1 MSTDAGTSW
10 TDLIA
15 DTGSTITTYAHTGL
29 ESGTTRHYRISTI
42 NSVGTG
48 APSNITSATTD
59 DLTPPGFL
67 AAVVGADGDS
77 LELYFN
83 EPLDLDPGRT
93 PRASSFGV
101 TADGAPIAVGA
112 VQVIPGRKQSVSLIG
127 LSPPIRQ
134 GQTVRVSYTDP
145 TGGND
150 EAAIQDRAGNDAAS
164 LTDQPVTNGST
175 ATGADVRSA
184 PAQGG
189 VAQSA
194 TATAQIGAIL
204 AAKAQRTPAQ
214 RKVSS
219 QLLDAMGSPQLPEGQ
234 EGGGEEPQPP
244 AGSGPRQPAAT
255 DGVAEFELV
264 AVDIRADVTPEV
276 LGRIRALGGTVINSV
291 PKYRAIRAQL
301 PLVAVQPLAALS
313 AVQSIRPADE
323 AVTHKDTSEGVAAHA
338 VNTARTTHG
347 VTGSGIGI
355 GVISDGVATLAA
367 RQASGDLPAQVAV
380 LPGQEGSDDDDEGTA
395 MLEIVHDLAPGAE
408 LYFATGFT
416 GQAQFAANIE
426 ALCEAGADVIVDD
439 LSYHLELSFQDS
451 IIAQGVNAATANG
464 CYYFSAAGNS
474 GNLNNETSGVWEGDY
489 VAGTPMIVRGSTVG
503 VRHDFG
509 GGKEENAVR
518 GAFLG
523 RAVLQWADPL
533 GASANDYDLFL
544 VYGDGTVLS
553 STDTQDGTQDPIET
567 VSLKFFP
574 YEDVRLVIVQVS
586 GEARYLRLQLFP
598 VFPAKLEIA
607 TAGATYGHSASENTV
622 GVGQVDVRTAGGAGG
637 IFDGTESVMAGS
649 SDGPRRL
656 FYEPDGTPITPGNFS
671 STGGKVL
678 QKPDLSAAS
687 CVSTATP
694 GFSTFCGTSAAAPHA
709 AAIAALML
717 AAAGGPAHVT
727 PAELRTAMTATAAV
741 LDIEAPGFDN
751 NSGAG
756 IVMAPG
762 AIAGVAVAVAD
773 RNGAPTAASALTDRT
788 LVAGSGA
795 VTIDLASTFTDPD
808 SDALTYSVVSSDP
821 ERLGVT
827 LSGTEVTLTPGSPGR
842 NTVWARVTDPGGLG
856 ALQTFTVTVTAGNA
870 DYDTDNDRLIEVS
883 TLAQLDAIR
892 YDLNGDGLVDG
903 ATWEPYYAAFSMGA
917 LEMGCPDRCIGYEL
931 AANLDFDTDGS
942 GTTSEAGDTYW
953 NDGAGWE
960 PIGSEDNP
968 YIANFWGESH
978 TLANLFINRPT
989 EDGIGLFGELGYAGT
1004 NGHISDVG
1012 LVEVDVTGRD
1022 RVGALFGRS
1031 MYMTVFKSY
1040 ATGRVTGR
1048 GNKVGGLAGESWGNL
1063 IDTYAAVEVSGPNLD
1078 QPPPGEPRGTGGLVG
1093 LNLGVIN
1100 SSYATGDVTG
1110 YPAGGL
1116 VGWNSGGFIS
1126 TSYATGAVT
1135 GTTVGGLVGR
1145 NDGPGRISI
1154 SYATGRVSGN
1164 RDVGGLIGTNA
1175 SIIAGNYS
1183 TGPVSATSS
1192 TDSSVGGLV
1201 GANESAF
1208 GRITESYWD
1217 STTSGI
1223 AGARGLSTAAL
1234 QGPTGLD
1241 GIYQHWSGRWHF
1253 GTSSQYPALS
1263 VDFDG
1268 DVDGDETW
1276 QEFGHQLRAGPELTA
1291 TGGIEQVVLDWPR
1304 VDAGHW
1310 TPAPGITYTLY
1321 RDATV
1326 VAENL
1331 STLSYQDSG
1340 LTAGDYTYQLAAV
1353 VNGGEATRS
1362 APVTATVI
1370 EIIPNNQPEFPSRET
1385 GARSVDENTAA
1396 SRNIGTAI
1404 AAADADNDPLTY
1416 SISGADAAPFD
1427 VVESSG
1433 QLQTSGALDHESRD
1447 TYSFTMSVRDGKDI
1461 DGNAD
1466 TADDDTITVTVTVVD
1481 VDEAPDISF
1490 SATGGVTVN
1499 DNALTVDEN
1508 YDRTLATFTAED
1520 PERKPGLTYEW
1531 SVVGTDR
1538 LDFTVTDDGVLS
1550 FAAIPDH
1557 EDPADSGGNNV
1568 YDITVKALDSD
1579 GHIGELPV
1587 TVTVT
1592 PVNEAPAI
1600 TGNAAI
1606 DYAENGTG
1614 RVGRYRAQDPEGEDV
1629 TWLPLT
1635 GNDAG
1640 FFLFNS
1646 GELTFSNAPD
1656 FEARPDNTYEVTVRA
1671 RDEGG
1676 KTGEL
1681 PVTVTVVDVDEAP
1694 KVMGPEA
1701 VTKAENSGTFVGR
1714 YTATDPEN
1722 EAVTWTTLRG
1732 ADAGHFA
1739 FDNGALSFVSE
1750 PDFEARPD
1758 NTYEVT
1764 VRARDESGETGELR
1778 VTVTVRDVN
1787 EVPEFPSTEDGM
1799 RSVPENTPD
1808 GRTFGDPVAAVAGD
1822 NDTLTYSITS
1832 GANLFGI
1839 NTATGQLLTKA
1850 LLDREVAISH
1860 TIRVGVSDGKDT
1872 RNMAEDPPVVD
1883 NRISVT
1889 ITVDDVDEAP
1899 KVMGPEAV
1907 TKAENSG
1914 RSVGAYTATDP
1925 ENKAVTWTTLTGA
1938 DARHFAFDNGALSFV
1953 SKPDFEARP
1962 DNTYEVTV
1970 RARDEGGK
1978 TGELRVTV
1986 TVRDVNEVPEFPSTE
2001 DGMRSVPENTPVG
2014 RTFGDPVAA
2023 VAGDNDTLT
2032 YSITSGADLFG
2043 INTATGHLFTKAL
2056 LDREV
2061 AISHTIR
2068 VGVSDG
2074 KDANGHVDT
2083 RVDDTITVTVTVVD
2097 VDEAPDISFVAT
2109 GGVTVNDN
2117 ALTVDENYDD
2127 TLATFL
2133 ASDPETKP
2141 GLTYEWSVVGTDRL
2155 DFTVTD
2161 DGVLSFVNIPNYE
2174 RPADSGGNNVYNVTV
2189 RARDS
2194 DGETGELLVTVTV
2207 TPVNEVPAITGNAA
2221 IDYAEN
2227 GTGRVGSYRARDPE
2241 GEDVTWLLLRGN
2253 DAGFFL
2259 FNSRELTFSN
2269 APDFEA
2275 RPDNTYEVTVRARD
2289 DSGHI
2294 GELPVTVTVDDVD
2307 EAPKVVGRE
2316 AVTKAEN
2323 SGTFVGSYT
2332 ATDPEGEAVT
2342 WTTLTGADAG
2352 HFAFDNGAL
2361 SFVSEPDFEARPDN
2375 TYEVTVRARDES
2387 GETGELRVTVTVLPV
2402 NERPTITGDAAP
2414 SIEEAGTRFVGT
2426 YGATDPEGA
2435 TIAWQPLDG
2444 ADKDEFEFTPSNG
2457 RLAFKTAPDFE
2468 DTARNGDNV
2477 YDVTLG
2483 VSAGGHT
2490 TTFDVAVSVTNKDEG
2505 GALGFSSPQPQAN
2518 AAYTAT
2524 LSDLDG
2530 VQSTTWTWERSTSRN
2545 GPWGPVSRAI
2555 LDSIETS
2562 VYTPDTD
2569 DVGYFLRVTA
2579 AYTDGHGPNKSRVLV
2594 SANTVKAAPVTNDRP
2609 SFDEPTPTRSIAEN
2623 ARARAA
2629 VGRPVTATDPNS
2641 GDVLTYELSG
2651 SDLFTIDSNSGQIR
2665 VKTQRT
2671 LDHETAPSHIV
2682 TVKALDSSN
2691 ASATVEVT
2699 IEVTDVNEPPDAVAD
2714 APRSFDEDT
2723 KVVIEVLDNDSDP
2736 EQERSELLLTVF
2748 NSGPNGPRN
2757 GTVTVNEPAN
2767 AGENRTIT
2775 YEPNAD
2781 YNGAD
2786 TFIYQ
2791 VRDTGSPSL
2800 SSTASVSIQIDA
2812 VNDAPVFPPSETGA
2826 RSVSESAEAG
2836 DNVGAPVTAT
2846 DVDENDTLTYSLFG
2860 ANASSFEIDSNGQIT
2875 VTTGVTFD
2883 IATRETYIVT
2893 VEAYDGTDAA
2903 TVEVTIT
2910 LTAGPVGPPIIT
2922 GGGFAGGGGGGGGG
2936 GGPSPSEVDFEWNV
2950 TRDIDELDGGQD
2962 KPSGQWSDGAT
2973 LWILENGD
2981 GAGDAVYAYDLATGE
2996 RVEEREFEL
3005 DEANRAP
3012 RGVSSDRTT
3021 LWISDSGQEKLFAHD
3036 LETGERLPERDIA
3049 LAERNRAARGIW
3061 TDGETM
3067 WVLDGGKDAL
3077 FAYDLESGELLAEYA
3092 LDSANDDPHGLFF
3105 DGVTFWV
3112 SDHGEKRLF
3121 AYRLKAGED
3130 GEDELERNRDEEF
3143 PSTVLSRASNNSPR
3157 GIWSDG
3163 DVMYVADESDDR
3175 VYSYNMPDAID
3186 ARLASLSLSGVDIG
3200 EFSSSR
3206 TEYEGS
3212 AADGTTATTVAAE
3225 ALQRRASVGIDPPD
3239 IDEAAEGH
3247 QVTLDG
3253 VAEIAVTVT
3262 SADGSRERVY
3272 RVRLSEPEQAA
3283 ASALTFDCFRG
3294 DVAVGFSLVVYGGGS
3309 VGDLVACAEGRN
3321 VTALYA
3327 LESGEYVSYILGAPE
3342 FVNAGFRALF
3352 ADGIPALTPLTVKS
3366 DGPATADPAP
3376 EGGVAQPWPE
3386 CLQGEIVEGFNLVV
3400 YEGGSVGELE
3410 ACARDRNVTAVYTL
3424 NEGEY
3429 VSYILGAPDFVNQP
3443 FAELFADGVPAVTP
3457 LVAQSDSPL
3466 TASADGGDA
3475 TEN

>member
-1 MSTDAGTSW
+1 M
-10 TDLIA
+10 
-15 DTGSTITTYAHTGL
+15 
-29 ESGTTRHYRISTI
+29 
-42 NSVGTG
+42 
-48 APSNITSATTD
+48 
-59 DLTPPGFL
+59 
-67 AAVVGADGDS
+67 
-77 LELYFN
+77 
-83 EPLDLDPGRT
+83 
-93 PRASSFGV
+93 
-101 TADGAPIAVGA
+101 
-112 VQVIPGRKQSVSLIG
+112 
-127 LSPPIRQ
+127 
-134 GQTVRVSYTDP
+134 
-145 TGGND
+145 
-150 EAAIQDRAGNDAAS
+150 
-164 LTDQPVTNGST
+164 
-175 ATGADVRSA
+175 
-184 PAQGG
+184 
-189 VAQSA
+189 
-194 TATAQIGAIL
+194 
-204 AAKAQRTPAQ
+204 
-214 RKVSS
+214 
-219 QLLDAMGSPQLPEGQ
+219 
-234 EGGGEEPQPP
+234 
-244 AGSGPRQPAAT
+244 
-255 DGVAEFELV
+255 
-264 AVDIRADVTPEV
+264 
-276 LGRIRALGGTVINSV
+276 
-291 PKYRAIRAQL
+291 
-301 PLVAVQPLAALS
+301 
-313 AVQSIRPADE
+313 
-323 AVTHKDTSEGVAAHA
+323 
-338 VNTARTTHG
+338 
-347 VTGSGIGI
+347 
-355 GVISDGVATLAA
+355 
-367 RQASGDLPAQVAV
+367 
-380 LPGQEGSDDDDEGTA
+380 
-395 MLEIVHDLAPGAE
+395 
-408 LYFATGFT
+408 
-416 GQAQFAANIE
+416 
-426 ALCEAGADVIVDD
+426 
-439 LSYHLELSFQDS
+439 
-451 IIAQGVNAATANG
+451 
-464 CYYFSAAGNS
+464 
-474 GNLNNETSGVWEGDY
+474 
-489 VAGTPMIVRGSTVG
+489 
-503 VRHDFG
+503 
-509 GGKEENAVR
+509 
-518 GAFLG
+518 
-523 RAVLQWADPL
+523 
-533 GASANDYDLFL
+533 
-544 VYGDGTVLS
+544 
-553 STDTQDGTQDPIET
+553 
-567 VSLKFFP
+567 
-574 YEDVRLVIVQVS
+574 
-586 GEARYLRLQLFP
+586 
-598 VFPAKLEIA
+598 
-607 TAGATYGHSASENTV
+607 
-622 GVGQVDVRTAGGAGG
+622 
-637 IFDGTESVMAGS
+637 
-649 SDGPRRL
+649 
-656 FYEPDGTPITPGNFS
+656 
-671 STGGKVL
+671 
-678 QKPDLSAAS
+678 
-687 CVSTATP
+687 
-694 GFSTFCGTSAAAPHA
+694 
-709 AAIAALML
+709 
-717 AAAGGPAHVT
+717 
-727 PAELRTAMTATAAV
+727 
-741 LDIEAPGFDN
+741 
-751 NSGAG
+751 
-756 IVMAPG
+756 
-762 AIAGVAVAVAD
+762 
-773 RNGAPTAASALTDRT
+773 
-788 LVAGSGA
+788 
-795 VTIDLASTFTDPD
+795 
-808 SDALTYSVVSSDP
+808 
-821 ERLGVT
+821 
-827 LSGTEVTLTPGSPGR
+827 
-842 NTVWARVTDPGGLG
+842 
-856 ALQTFTVTVTAGNA
+856 
-870 DYDTDNDRLIEVS
+870 
-883 TLAQLDAIR
+883 
-892 YDLNGDGLVDG
+892 
-903 ATWEPYYAAFSMGA
+903 
-917 LEMGCPDRCIGYEL
+917 
-931 AANLDFDTDGS
+931 
-942 GTTSEAGDTYW
+942 
-953 NDGAGWE
+953 
-960 PIGSEDNP
+960 
-968 YIANFWGESH
+968 
-978 TLANLFINRPT
+978 
-989 EDGIGLFGELGYAGT
+989 
-1004 NGHISDVG
+1004 
-1012 LVEVDVTGRD
+1012 
-1022 RVGALFGRS
+1022 
-1031 MYMTVFKSY
+1031 
-1040 ATGRVTGR
+1040 
-1048 GNKVGGLAGESWGNL
+1048 
-1063 IDTYAAVEVSGPNLD
+1063 
-1078 QPPPGEPRGTGGLVG
+1078 
-1093 LNLGVIN
+1093 
-1100 SSYATGDVTG
+1100 
-1110 YPAGGL
+1110 
-1116 VGWNSGGFIS
+1116 
-1126 TSYATGAVT
+1126 
-1135 GTTVGGLVGR
+1135 
-1145 NDGPGRISI
+1145 
-1154 SYATGRVSGN
+1154 
-1164 RDVGGLIGTNA
+1164 
-1175 SIIAGNYS
+1175 
-1183 TGPVSATSS
+1183 
-1192 TDSSVGGLV
+1192 
-1201 GANESAF
+1201 
-1208 GRITESYWD
+1208 
-1217 STTSGI
+1217 
-1223 AGARGLSTAAL
+1223 
-1234 QGPTGLD
+1234 
-1241 GIYQHWSGRWHF
+1241 
-1253 GTSSQYPALS
+1253 
-1263 VDFDG
+1263 
-1268 DVDGDETW
+1268 
-1276 QEFGHQLRAGPELTA
+1276 
-1291 TGGIEQVVLDWPR
+1291 
-1304 VDAGHW
+1304 
-1310 TPAPGITYTLY
+1310 
-1321 RDATV
+1321 
-1326 VAENL
+1326 
-1331 STLSYQDSG
+1331 
-1340 LTAGDYTYQLAAV
+1340 
-1353 VNGGEATRS
+1353 
-1362 APVTATVI
+1362 
-1370 EIIPNNQPEFPSRET
+1370 
-1385 GARSVDENTAA
+1385 
-1396 SRNIGTAI
+1396 
-1404 AAADADNDPLTY
+1404 
-1416 SISGADAAPFD
+1416 
-1427 VVESSG
+1427 
-1433 QLQTSGALDHESRD
+1433 
-1447 TYSFTMSVRDGKDI
+1447 
-1461 DGNAD
+1461 
-1466 TADDDTITVTVTVVD
+1466 
-1481 VDEAPDISF
+1481 
-1490 SATGGVTVN
+1490 
-1499 DNALTVDEN
+1499 
-1508 YDRTLATFTAED
+1508 
-1520 PERKPGLTYEW
+1520 
-1531 SVVGTDR
+1531 
-1538 LDFTVTDDGVLS
+1538 
-1550 FAAIPDH
+1550 
-1557 EDPADSGGNNV
+1557 
-1568 YDITVKALDSD
+1568 
-1579 GHIGELPV
+1579 
-1587 TVTVT
+1587 
-1592 PVNEAPAI
+1592 
-1600 TGNAAI
+1600 
-1606 DYAENGTG
+1606 
-1614 RVGRYRAQDPEGEDV
+1614 
-1629 TWLPLT
+1629 
-1635 GNDAG
+1635 
-1640 FFLFNS
+1640 
-1646 GELTFSNAPD
+1646 
-1656 FEARPDNTYEVTVRA
+1656 
-1671 RDEGG
+1671 
-1676 KTGEL
+1676 
-1681 PVTVTVVDVDEAP
+1681 
-1694 KVMGPEA
+1694 
-1701 VTKAENSGTFVGR
+1701 
-1714 YTATDPEN
+1714 
-1722 EAVTWTTLRG
+1722 
-1732 ADAGHFA
+1732 
-1739 FDNGALSFVSE
+1739 
-1750 PDFEARPD
+1750 
-1758 NTYEVT
+1758 
-1764 VRARDESGETGELR
+1764 
-1778 VTVTVRDVN
+1778 
-1787 EVPEFPSTEDGM
+1787 
-1799 RSVPENTPD
+1799 
-1808 GRTFGDPVAAVAGD
+1808 
-1822 NDTLTYSITS
+1822 
-1832 GANLFGI
+1832 
-1839 NTATGQLLTKA
+1839 
-1850 LLDREVAISH
+1850 
-1860 TIRVGVSDGKDT
+1860 
-1872 RNMAEDPPVVD
+1872 
-1883 NRISVT
+1883 
-1889 ITVDDVDEAP
+1889 
-1899 KVMGPEAV
+1899 
-1907 TKAENSG
+1907 
-1914 RSVGAYTATDP
+1914 
-1925 ENKAVTWTTLTGA
+1925 
-1938 DARHFAFDNGALSFV
+1938 
-1953 SKPDFEARP
+1953 
-1962 DNTYEVTV
+1962 
-1970 RARDEGGK
+1970 
-1978 TGELRVTV
+1978 
-1986 TVRDVNEVPEFPSTE
+1986 
-2001 DGMRSVPENTPVG
+2001 
-2014 RTFGDPVAA
+2014 
-2023 VAGDNDTLT
+2023 
-2032 YSITSGADLFG
+2032 
-2043 INTATGHLFTKAL
+2043 FTKAL

-2083 RVDDTITVTVTVVD
+2083 TVDDTITVTVTVVD

-2352 HFAFDNGAL
+2352 HFAFDNGALSFVSEPDFEARPDNTYEVTVRARDEGGKTGELRVTVTVRDVNEVPEFPSTEDGMRSVPENTPAGRTFGDPVAAVAGDNDTLTYSITSGANLFGINTGTGQLLTKAALNRETAPSHTIRVGVSDGKDTRNMAEDPPVVDNRISVTITVDDVDEAPKVVGPEAVTKAENSGTFVGSYTATDPENKAVTWTTLTGADARHFAFDNGTL

-2875 VTTGVTFD
+2875 VATGVTFD

-3163 DVMYVADESDDR
+3163 EVMYVADESDDK

-3186 ARLASLSLSGVDIG
+3186 ARLASLTLSGVDIG
-3200 EFSSSR
+3200 EFSPGQ
-3206 TEYEGS
+3206 TDYEGV
-3212 AADGTTATTVAAE
+3212 AADGVTETTVEAE
-3225 ALQRRASVGIDPPD
+3225 ATQRRATVIVSPSDADGDP
-3239 IDEAAEGH
+3239 ENGH
-3247 QVTLDG
+3247 QVAVEAG
-3253 VAEIAVTVT
+3253 SEITVTVT
-3262 SADGSRERVY
+3262 SADGNRTRVY
-3272 RVRLSEPEQAA
+3272 RVRFGGPEHEAP
-3283 ASALTFDCFRG
+3283 SGPTSHCFRG
-3294 DVAVGFSLVVYGGGS
+3294 DVVEGFSL
-3309 VGDLVACAEGRN
+3309 L
-3321 VTALYA
+3321 
-3327 LESGEYVSYILGAPE
+3327 I
-3342 FVNAGFRALF
+3342 
-3352 ADGIPALTPLTVKS
+3352 
-3366 DGPATADPAP
+3366 
-3376 EGGVAQPWPE
+3376 
-3386 CLQGEIVEGFNLVV
+3386 
-3400 YEGGSVGELE
+3400 YEGGSLE
-3410 ACARDRNVTAVYTL
+3410 NLVVCAASRYVVALYVLDHGVY
-3424 NEGEY
+3424 
-3429 VSYILGAPDFVNQP
+3429 VPYIVGAPDFVNGS
-3443 FAELFADGVPAVTP
+3443 FHELYPDGVLPLTP
-3457 LVAQSDSPL
+3457 LVAGSDGPPSGGHVVEGLAQDEPATLRGSNCLYGEIATGFSLAIFEGGSVEELEACGRGFGIAAFYALHEGDWVPFILGAPDLVNRPFFGLYDDGLPALTPLVAKRDSPP
-3466 TASADGGDA
+3466 AANADSGDA
-3475 TEN
+3475 AEN